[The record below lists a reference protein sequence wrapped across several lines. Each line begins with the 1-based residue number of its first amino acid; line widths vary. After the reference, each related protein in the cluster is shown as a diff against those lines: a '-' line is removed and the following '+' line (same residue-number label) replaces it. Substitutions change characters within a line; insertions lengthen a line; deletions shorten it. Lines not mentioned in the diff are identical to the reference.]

1 MTGRCAVLA
10 LIAAVMLTAD
20 AQGQGNPSGPV
31 RDRSTYP
38 PIALP
43 VACGGVSMASCA
55 KVLPRIAVRAAQS
68 GVDLKPTAGGI
79 PTDTITAVCDGHAA
93 VAIVQHDAIAL
104 IGRQPPCRG
113 HFDLVGQPLYPYYA
127 FLIVRADIPFRQF
140 DEMSGDKR
148 RHVIMAGAEGTG
160 GQITLGFLLRSNP
173 SLKRSIS
180 VAMGDPD
187 VGLQL
192 VANGS
197 IDGFFAVEPLDS
209 DVINRVRRRMDT
221 HGKPIYSFIDIRPP
235 PAFFLTGDGGGH
247 CLYRLAALD
256 FGGAEPVT
264 TVSLDAVMLIGHT
277 FHDVHAGG
285 GPRAS
290 DALASAIDAAQT
302 AILADTK
309 SPPDWRPAGTSC
321 Q

>member
-1 MTGRCAVLA
+1 MRV
-10 LIAAVMLTAD
+10 AAVCVLLAAICLTGGAL
-20 AQGQGNPSGPV
+20 GQEL
-31 RDRSTYP
+31 RSNDT
-38 PIALP
+38 PIVLP
-43 VACGGVSMASCA
+43 VACGGVAMAACA

-68 GVDLKPTAGGI
+68 GVTLKLAVGGI
-79 PTDTITAVCDGHAA
+79 PSDTVTAVCDGHAA
-93 VAIVQHDAIAL
+93 AGIVQHDAIAL
-104 IGRQPPCRG
+104 IGRRPPCLG

-127 FLIVRADIPFRQF
+127 FLIVRADLAVRQL

-148 RHVIMAGAEGTG
+148 RRVIMAGAEGTG

-173 SLKRSIS
+173 ILKRSIS
-180 VAMGDPD
+180 VTMGDPD
-187 VGLQL
+187 VGLRL

-209 DVINRVRRRMDT
+209 DMINRVRRIMDI
-221 HGKPIYSFIDIRPP
+221 HGKPLYTFVDIRPP
-235 PAFFLTGDGGGH
+235 PEFLRIGDGAGH
-247 CLYRLAALD
+247 CVYRLTALD
-256 FGGAEPVT
+256 FGGTESVT

-277 FHDVHAGG
+277 FHDAHARG
-285 GPRAS
+285 GPRAA

-309 SPPDWRPAGTSC
+309 SPPDWRPASTSC

>member
-1 MTGRCAVLA
+1 
-10 LIAAVMLTAD
+10 
-20 AQGQGNPSGPV
+20 
-31 RDRSTYP
+31 
-38 PIALP
+38 
-43 VACGGVSMASCA
+43 
-55 KVLPRIAVRAAQS
+55 
-68 GVDLKPTAGGI
+68 VDLKPAAGGI
-79 PTDTITAVCDGHAA
+79 PSDTVTAVCDGHAA
-93 VAIVQHDAIAL
+93 AAIVQHDAIAL

-148 RHVIMAGAEGTG
+148 RRVIMAGAEGTG
-160 GQITLGFLLRSNP
+160 GQITLGFLLRSDP
-173 SLKRSIS
+173 ALKRSIN

-187 VGLQL
+187 VGLQG
-192 VANGS
+192 VADGS

-209 DVINRVRRRMDT
+209 DMISRARRRTDA
-221 HGKPIYSFIDIRPP
+221 HGKPLYSFIDIRPP
-235 PAFFLTGDGGGH
+235 PEFFRTGDGGGN

-256 FGGAEPVT
+256 FGGTEPVT

-277 FHDVHAGG
+277 FHDAHARG
-285 GPRAS
+285 GPRAA

-309 SPPDWRPAGTSC
+309 SPSDWRPAGTSC